1 MLLTELGTFSKDYET
16 RTLTAL
22 IFFKT
27 KCGTKMTQ
35 AKWKTVVEK
44 DALFQRL
51 IKEFELVA
59 VLRRTRALRFCQ
71 GDFVL
76 HLAV

>member
-35 AKWKTVVEK
+35 AKVENSSRK
-44 DALFQRL
+44 RCSIPAFN
-51 IKEFELVA
+51 
-59 VLRRTRALRFCQ
+59 Q
-71 GDFVL
+71 GI
-76 HLAV
+76 